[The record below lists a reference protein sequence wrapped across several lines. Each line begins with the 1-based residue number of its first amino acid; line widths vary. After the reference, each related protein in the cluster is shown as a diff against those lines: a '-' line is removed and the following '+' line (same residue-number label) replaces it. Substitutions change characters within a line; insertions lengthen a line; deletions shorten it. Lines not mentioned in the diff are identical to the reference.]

1 MLNKKDEIEVLNFY
15 DYPKYLPSQD
25 SIGYKINGKT
35 NNEAGFEFVSFND
48 IRAINQKSE
57 AFRNG
62 TLEFSEDMKDEV
74 YKELRININ
83 DKNYF
88 TRSMIEDIIL
98 DPNDEK
104 IIKIVNITSKDTI
117 DNFRRILVKLTND
130 NEYDISNRIREYID
144 AREIELKQGITKST
158 LPIPKSK
165 VYKPVQEEQ
174 IETAV
179 VPDNNV
185 EVTETVKETKTATKK
200 SATK

>member
-1 MLNKKDEIEVLNFY
+1 MINKKDEIEVLNFY

-48 IRAINQKSE
+48 IRTINQKSE

-62 TLEFSEDMKDEV
+62 TLEFSEDMKDEI
-74 YKELRININ
+74 YKELRINVN

-144 AREIELKQGITKST
+144 AREIELKQGITKSA
-158 LPIPKSK
+158 LPIPRSK
-165 VYKPVQEEQ
+165 VYKPVVKEE

-179 VPDNNV
+179 VPEHEDNKQ
-185 EVTETVKETKTATKK
+185 EVKETKSKAKK
-200 SATK
+200 NVTE

>member
-35 NNEAGFEFVSFND
+35 NNEAGFEFVSFTD
-48 IRAINQKSE
+48 IRTINQKSE

-74 YKELRININ
+74 YKELRVNIN

-144 AREIELKQGITKST
+144 AREIELKQGITKSA

-179 VPDNNV
+179 VPNNNV
-185 EVTETVKETKTATKK
+185 EVTEMVKETKTATKK